1 MSLATTTTPRAMPL
15 TTSTTKAPTINIL
28 LTSFAGLGLPRT
40 LSLPIS
46 PNTPISSAL
55 STIYARLPQI
65 NHPLLITTTN
75 NKQLLASSTDP
86 VSSLLTNA
94 NDAFLPLRLSVRLCG
109 GKGGFGS
116 QLRAAG
122 GRMSSRKKR
131 NNEDPNGSNRNLDG
145 RRLRT
150 INEAKKLAEYLATKP
165 DMDKKEREE
174 RKKRWEDVVAAAERK
189 EEEVRSGKAGHSQGR
204 LDAEYVESKEVAEEK
219 TREAVIRAM
228 REQMMERT
236 GSESSAEVEGGSGD
250 EEVDGSEES
259 SSEDAETEAGGASF
273 FGWDEEDD
281 EDEDE
286 EGEADVPVA
295 ATAPVAYTGKGKG
308 KAV

>member
-1 MSLATTTTPRAMPL
+1 MSLATATTPRAMSP
-15 TTSTTKAPTINIL
+15 TTSTTVAPTINIL

-55 STIYARLPQI
+55 STIYAHLPQI

-75 NKQLLASSTDP
+75 NKQLLASDTTP
-86 VSSLLTNA
+86 VSTLLTNT

-189 EEEVRSGKAGHSQGR
+189 EEEVRSGKAGYSQGR
-204 LDAEYVESKEVAEEK
+204 LDADYVESKEAAEEK
-219 TREAVIRAM
+219 TREAVVRAM

-250 EEVDGSEES
+250 EEVVDGSEES
-259 SSEDAETEAGGASF
+259 SSEEAEAEAGGASF
-273 FGWDEEDD
+273 FGWDEEEDDD
-281 EDEDE
+281 EDEVV
-286 EGEADVPVA
+286 APVA